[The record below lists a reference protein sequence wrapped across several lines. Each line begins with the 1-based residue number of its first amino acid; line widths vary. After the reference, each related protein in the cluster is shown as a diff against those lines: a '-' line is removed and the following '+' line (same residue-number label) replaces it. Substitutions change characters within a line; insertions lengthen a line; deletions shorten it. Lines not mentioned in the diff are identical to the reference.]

1 MNPRE
6 IKQVPH
12 NNDKKE
18 VEDLQAWESLERAKP
33 PWIKET
39 VTYGETVLPPND
51 QEVAQPL
58 TNEQVLQRRDEPV
71 VGGSSSARPLNG
83 RGQAHGAS
91 ESSQSKQTRTNPRGN
106 NV

>member
-12 NNDKKE
+12 NTDNKA
-18 VEDLQAWESLERAKP
+18 VEDLQAWESLERVKP
-33 PWIKET
+33 PWVAI
-39 VTYGETVLPPND
+39 VHGETILPPND
-51 QEVAQPL
+51 QKVAQPL
-58 TNEQVLQRRDEPV
+58 TNEQVLQRRDEKV

-83 RGQAHGAS
+83 RGQDHGAS
-91 ESSQSKQTRTNPRGN
+91 ESSQSKQTRPQPRGN

>member
-12 NNDKKE
+12 NTDKKA
-18 VEDLQAWESLERAKP
+18 VEDLQAWESLERIKP

-39 VTYGETVLPPND
+39 IKLGKTVLPPND

-83 RGQAHGAS
+83 RGQDKGAS